1 MKPVLEYLP
10 REEEESFV
18 VKFFDYDYY
27 PTPWHYHPEYE
38 LVLVTESTGKRFIG
52 DNIQSF
58 GPGDLALIGPN
69 VPHLYRND
77 PVYYQAQSALRAKS
91 IVIHFLTSSIGGDF
105 LALPA
110 CRKIRELLNKSAMG
124 LQIKDQ
130 ANAEVTIQMH
140 EILELKGVPRLMKLL
155 DILNT
160 LAETN
165 DKENISNHLT
175 KGENMKES
183 ERLSKVFDYVM
194 KNFLSDITIAEVAA
208 LVNMAENSFSRYF
221 SQRTRKKFSAF
232 VNEIRLSH
240 ASKLLTDTDQSVAE
254 ICYGSGFNNLSNF
267 NRQFKELYG
276 LSPLLYRKQ
285 YLVSFSGKL
294 V

>member
-52 DNIQSF
+52 DNIQNF
-58 GPGDLALIGPN
+58 GPGDLVLIGAN

-77 PVYYQAQSALRAKS
+77 PAYYQPQSALRAKS
-91 IVIHFLTSSIGGDF
+91 IVIHFLTSSLGEDF

-110 CRKIRELLNKSAMG
+110 CKKIRDLLNKSAMG
-124 LQIKDQ
+124 LQINDQ
-130 ANAEVTIQMH
+130 ANAEVTKQMH
-140 EILELKGVPRLMKLL
+140 ALLELKGMPRFMKLL
-155 DILNT
+155 DILST

-165 DKENISNHLT
+165 DKEYISNHLI

-254 ICYGSGFNNLSNF
+254 ICFGSGFNNLSNF

-285 YLVSFSGKL
+285 YLVK

>member
-18 VKFFDYDYY
+18 VKYFDYDYY

-77 PVYYQAQSALRAKS
+77 PAYYQAQSASRAKS
-91 IVIHFLTSSIGGDF
+91 IVIHFLTSSIGEDF

-124 LQIKDQ
+124 LQIIDQ

-140 EILELKGVPRLMKLL
+140 ELLELKGVPRLMKLL

-285 YLVSFSGKL
+285 YLVKT
-294 V
+294 

>member
-276 LSPLLYRKQ
+276 LSPLLYRCLL
-285 YLVSFSGKL
+285 YTSPSPRD
-294 V
+294 

>member
-1 MKPVLEYLP
+1 MKPVLEYLH

-18 VKFFDYDYY
+18 VKFFDYEYY

-58 GPGDLALIGPN
+58 GPGNLALIGPN

-77 PVYYQAQSALRAKS
+77 TAYYQPKSPLRAKS
-91 IVIHFLTSSIGGDF
+91 IVIHFLTSSIGEDF

-110 CRKIRELLNKSAMG
+110 CRKIKELLTKSAMG
-124 LQIKDQ
+124 LEIKGK
-130 ANAEVTIQMH
+130 ANIQVAKQMH
-140 EILELKGVPRLMKLL
+140 ELLELKELPRLMKLL
-155 DILNT
+155 DILNI
-160 LAETN
+160 LAGTN
-165 DKENISNHLT
+165 DKKNVSNHLF
-175 KGENMKES
+175 KGDNIKES
-183 ERLSKVFDYVM
+183 ERLTKVFDYVM
-194 KNFLSDITIAEVAA
+194 KNFLSDITLSDVAS

-221 SQRTRKKFSAF
+221 SQRTRKSFSAF

-240 ASKLLTDTDQSVAE
+240 ASKLLTDTDKSVSD
-254 ICYGSGFNNLSNF
+254 ICFGSGFNNISNF

-276 LSPLLYRKQ
+276 LSPLLYRRQ
-285 YLVSFSGKL
+285 YLNKL
-294 V
+294 

>member
-52 DNIQSF
+52 DNIQNF
-58 GPGDLALIGPN
+58 GPGDLVLIGAN

-77 PVYYQAQSALRAKS
+77 PAYYQSQSALRAKS
-91 IVIHFLTSSIGGDF
+91 IVIHFLTSSIGEDF

-110 CRKIRELLNKSAMG
+110 CKKIRDLLNKSAMG
-124 LQIKDQ
+124 LQINDQ
-130 ANAEVTIQMH
+130 ANAEVTKQMH
-140 EILELKGVPRLMKLL
+140 ALLALKGMPRLMKLL
-155 DILNT
+155 DILST

-165 DKENISNHLT
+165 DKEYISNHLI

-254 ICYGSGFNNLSNF
+254 ICFGSGFNNLSNF

-285 YLVSFSGKL
+285 YLVK

>member
-1 MKPVLEYLP
+1 
-10 REEEESFV
+10 
-18 VKFFDYDYY
+18 
-27 PTPWHYHPEYE
+27 
-38 LVLVTESTGKRFIG
+38 
-52 DNIQSF
+52 
-58 GPGDLALIGPN
+58 
-69 VPHLYRND
+69 
-77 PVYYQAQSALRAKS
+77 
-91 IVIHFLTSSIGGDF
+91 
-105 LALPA
+105 
-110 CRKIRELLNKSAMG
+110 MG
-124 LQIKDQ
+124 LQINDQ
-130 ANAEVTIQMH
+130 ANAEVTKQMYAV
-140 EILELKGVPRLMKLL
+140 LELKGMPRLMKLL

-165 DKENISNHLT
+165 DKEYISNHLI

-254 ICYGSGFNNLSNF
+254 ICFGSGFNNLSNF

-285 YLVSFSGKL
+285 YLVK